1 MVMIFSLVGILFF
14 LFRAVV
20 VLSFLIYNRKI
31 SLFDNNFFEKY
42 SVIVMIVELLSTI
55 FSYFKSAFLL
65 TAPPLL
71 TFVKLYAFS
80 VPFLKN
86 VTVASF
92 LIIFIDLLLIG
103 SYFVLIDVLRPLYKV
118 LVSSWFI
125 INLIVALL
133 GLL

>member
-14 LFRAVV
+14 LFRTVV

>member
-1 MVMIFSLVGILFF
+1 MIMIFSLVGILFF

-118 LVSSWFI
+118 LISSWFI

>member
-1 MVMIFSLVGILFF
+1 MIMIFSLVGILFF

-31 SLFDNNFFEKY
+31 NLFDNNFFEKY

>member
-1 MVMIFSLVGILFF
+1 MIMIFSLVGILFF

-31 SLFDNNFFEKY
+31 NLFDNNFFEKY
-42 SVIVMIVELLSTI
+42 SVIVMIVELLSTF

>member
-1 MVMIFSLVGILFF
+1 MIMIFSLVGILFF

-31 SLFDNNFFEKY
+31 NLFNNNFFEKY

>member
-1 MVMIFSLVGILFF
+1 MIMIFSLVGILFF
-14 LFRAVV
+14 LFRTVV

>member
-1 MVMIFSLVGILFF
+1 MIMIFSLVGILFF

-31 SLFDNNFFEKY
+31 NLFDNNFFEKY

-71 TFVKLYAFS
+71 AFVKLYAFS

>member
-1 MVMIFSLVGILFF
+1 MIMVFSLVGILFL
-14 LFRAVV
+14 LFRAVA
-20 VLSFLIYNRKI
+20 VLSFLVYNKKI

-42 SVIVMIVELLSTI
+42 SVVVLCVELIST
-55 FSYFKSAFLL
+55 FLSYFKSAFLL

-71 TFVKLYAFS
+71 TFVKLYSFS
-80 VPFLKN
+80 LPFLKN

-118 LVSSWFI
+118 LISSWFI
-125 INLIVALL
+125 INLMIALL

>member
-1 MVMIFSLVGILFF
+1 MIMIFSLVGILFF

>member
-20 VLSFLIYNRKI
+20 VLSFLFYNRKI

>member
-1 MVMIFSLVGILFF
+1 MIMIFSLVGILFF
-14 LFRAVV
+14 LFRTIT
-20 VLSFLIYNRKI
+20 VLSFLIYNKKI

-42 SVIVMIVELLSTI
+42 SVIVMIIELLSTVL
-55 FSYFKSAFLL
+55 SYYKSAFLL

-125 INLIVALL
+125 VNLIVALL

>member
-1 MVMIFSLVGILFF
+1 MIMIFSLVGILFF

-71 TFVKLYAFS
+71 AFVKLYAFS

-103 SYFVLIDVLRPLYKV
+103 SYFVLIYVLRPLYKV

>member
-1 MVMIFSLVGILFF
+1 MIMIFSLVGILFF

-20 VLSFLIYNRKI
+20 VLSFLIYNRKR
-31 SLFDNNFFEKY
+31 SLLDNNFFEIY
-42 SVIVMIVELLSTI
+42 SVIVMIVELLST
-55 FSYFKSAFLL
+55 FLRYFKSAFLL
-65 TAPPLL
+65 TEPSLL